1 MEESSRS
8 SRQNRLSGF
17 EASASADALWAGLP
31 VVTCLG
37 NSFPG
42 RVAASLLHAIGLP
55 ELVTASLAEY
65 EALALKLARNRDW
78 LAAIRTRL
86 LRNRDTEP
94 PFDTAGITRDLET
107 AYTTMWERMQR
118 GEPPESFS
126 V

>member
-1 MEESSRS
+1 M
-8 SRQNRLSGF
+8 
-17 EASASADALWAGLP
+17 
-31 VVTCLG
+31 TCLG
-37 NSFPG
+37 DSFPG

-65 EALALKLARNRDW
+65 EALALKLARNPDW

-94 PFDTAGITRDLET
+94 PFDTARITRDLET
-107 AYTTMWERMQR
+107 AYTTMWERTQR

-126 V
+126 VPDAPRPAKIANA